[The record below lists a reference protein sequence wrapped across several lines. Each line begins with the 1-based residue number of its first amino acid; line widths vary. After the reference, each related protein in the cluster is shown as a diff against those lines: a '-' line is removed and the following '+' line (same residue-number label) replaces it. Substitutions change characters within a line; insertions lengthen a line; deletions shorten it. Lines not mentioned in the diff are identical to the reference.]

1 VRSLD
6 ERLDQLPPD
15 LQPLAGAVWE
25 HRSRGTNI
33 RGDGTVEVAPMPWVG
48 PEAFAFVLYPA
59 AEPAWLAAFA
69 RRTGRAIPE
78 TYAAVLAALN
88 GCFAFDLA
96 LYGLPPSLQA
106 PPPLLA
112 RGTLEPLDLETANR
126 YWAQEY
132 RGAGQEFCCGGCT
145 LTATENVGYFLT
157 SDGLFR
163 SRHKDGDV
171 RREWASIRDLLIE
184 ELPAAEAR
192 DQARRRRTVWPWE
205 ARQSD
210 A

>member
-6 ERLDQLPPD
+6 ERLNQLPSG
-15 LQPLAGAVWE
+15 LQPLAAAVWQ
-25 HRSRGTNI
+25 HRSRGTHL
-33 RGDGTVEVAPMPWVG
+33 RGDGTVQVAPMPWVG
-48 PEAFAFVLYPA
+48 PEAFAFVLYPG
-59 AEPAWLAAFA
+59 AERAWLTAFA

-78 TYAAVLAALN
+78 AYGTVLTALN

-96 LYGLPPSLQA
+96 LYGLPPSLQDPA
-106 PPPLLA
+106 PPVP

-132 RGAGQEFCCGGCT
+132 RGAEQEFCCGGCT

-157 SDGLFR
+157 SSGSFR
-163 SRHKDGDV
+163 SRRKEGEV
-171 RREWASIRDLLIE
+171 LREWTSIRDLLTE

-192 DQARRRRTVWPWE
+192 DLGRRRRTVWPWE
-205 ARQSD
+205 TRHSD